1 MAGAKP
7 ATAAGDVPTESF
19 EEAFANLE
27 AIVEAM
33 ESDKLPLEDL
43 VKHYEKGTECLNR
56 CEAIL
61 NVARDRIKLITLRNQ
76 GEISLEAG
84 AAATEA
90 PQPPAPSGQPG
101 DSDDDDDIRL
111 F

>member
-1 MAGAKP
+1 MAGGKSAP
-7 ATAAGDVPTESF
+7 APETPPVETF
-19 EEAFANLE
+19 EAAFANLE

-43 VKHYEKGTECLNR
+43 VKHYEKGTEYLNR

-61 NVARDRIKLITLRNQ
+61 NVARGRIKLITLRNQ
-76 GEISLEAG
+76 NEISLEAG
-84 AAATEA
+84 ALSAETFEA
-90 PQPPAPSGQPG
+90 PAQSAPAE
-101 DSDDDDDIRL
+101 DTDDDDIRL